1 MAEPDGIREGHAV
14 FAVFAVATDRAMA
27 RFPGDGA
34 SDQIRSSRASD
45 TGRSAHAADAVRETP
60 TEVVCGKKIK

>member
-1 MAEPDGIREGHAV
+1 MRSHSSTFSASSQRYSAAP
-14 FAVFAVATDRAMA
+14 AVAGVRAL
-27 RFPGDGA
+27 PGDGA
-34 SDQIRSSRASD
+34 SDQIRSSRGSD